1 MKMSTTH
8 SRPEFNLN
16 INHAKKRGWAKLLF
30 ATAPFKVCKRDHLT
44 VSPFKD
50 RHLHSNSL
58 LKFLIAVD
66 VSLEILPKRRKFL
79 ICIFK
84 DTLEST
90 FRNAVQAYELVIFT
104 EFRVI

>member
-1 MKMSTTH
+1 MKMSTMY
-8 SRPEFNLN
+8 SRPEFNSD

-30 ATAPFKVCKRDHLT
+30 ATAPFKVCKRDHPT
-44 VSPFKD
+44 VSPFDD

-58 LKFLIAVD
+58 LRFLIEFD
-66 VSLEILPKRRKFL
+66 VSLEILPKRREFL

-84 DTLEST
+84 DTLKST